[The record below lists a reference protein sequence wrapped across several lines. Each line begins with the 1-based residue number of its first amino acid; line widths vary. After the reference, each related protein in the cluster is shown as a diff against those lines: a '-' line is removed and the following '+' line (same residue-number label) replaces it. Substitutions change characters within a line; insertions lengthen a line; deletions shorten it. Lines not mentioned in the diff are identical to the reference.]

1 MKTMRGLISTL
12 FWRIIASSGP
22 EMVNIKNNQDDENDF
37 SLEFS
42 HLMGLVL
49 WGIYQIIIYIL
60 MLNLLIAVM
69 NTSYSEL
76 WQNAQKE
83 WKYSKSYFQ
92 VNFHILVDRILLFL
106 KAQFLEPLETFPVP
120 FRSIYYLAK
129 AVYKTKKEDLDPV
142 TEDQGKYFCLLRDL
156 ILNKKE
162 AESEKTQEDKMND
175 LKKDILNDMNDLKKD
190 ILNEMKKQG
199 TIK

>member
-1 MKTMRGLISTL
+1 MSDLPGNNVVNVGLVMLSFGAGMEFFRLLRWLVLLEITGPIVLCVLQAIKDALRMVSIYIVLFIAHGIAFWSLYKPFQSESRKLTQPDSQTSTQSDSGNSTQNYTLAKGANAMKTMRGLISTL

-76 WQNAQKE
+76 WQNAQ
-83 WKYSKSYFQ
+83 SRRCS
-92 VNFHILVDRILLFL
+92 
-106 KAQFLEPLETFPVP
+106 
-120 FRSIYYLAK
+120 
-129 AVYKTKKEDLDPV
+129 
-142 TEDQGKYFCLLRDL
+142 
-156 ILNKKE
+156 
-162 AESEKTQEDKMND
+162 
-175 LKKDILNDMNDLKKD
+175 
-190 ILNEMKKQG
+190 
-199 TIK
+199 

>member
-1 MKTMRGLISTL
+1 
-12 FWRIIASSGP
+12 
-22 EMVNIKNNQDDENDF
+22 MVNIKSNIAGDDEETF

-92 VNFHILVDRILLFL
+92 VNFHILVDSILLFL

-129 AVYKTKKEDLDPV
+129 AVYMIKKKEDLDPV